1 MMTRDQAAKF
11 FEENAIR
18 YVLAQFV
25 DIHGAAKAKAV
36 PVEHLDMVL
45 SDGAGFAGFALWGFG
60 MGPEGPDYMAVGE
73 LDTLHAI
80 PWMPGYARIVC
91 NGTVKGKPY
100 PFCSRVALK
109 AQIARLA
116 ERGYTMYT
124 GIEPEFMLLS
134 RRADGS
140 LGPADPSDDLDKPC
154 YDYKGLS
161 RTRAV
166 LDEMVAALRAV
177 GIDVYQVDH
186 EDGNGQFEVNFT
198 YADALK
204 SADHFI
210 FVKMAASE
218 IAHRHGMIATFMPK
232 PFSNRTGSGAHFHVS
247 LGSAAQKNAFHDA
260 ADPKGLGLSALAY
273 HFLGGVLH
281 HARALSA
288 VAAPTVN
295 SYKRLVV
302 GRSLSG
308 ATWAPAYIAYGDN
321 NRTACVRI
329 PHGRLEVRLPDAGCN
344 PYLVSAALIAAG
356 LDGIDRKLDPGKAHN
371 VNLYELSAE
380 QLAAEGIK
388 LLPQALNEAIDA
400 LEADSVVR
408 AGLGSALAAEFIR
421 LKRMEWTEYARHVSD
436 WESRRYLEFF

>member
-1 MMTRDQAAKF
+1 MNREQAQEF
-11 FEENAIR
+11 FERHGIR
-18 YVLAQFV
+18 YLLAQFV

-45 SDGAGFAGFALWGFG
+45 TDGAGFAGFALWGFG
-60 MGPEGPDYMAVGE
+60 MGPEGPDYMAVGD
-73 LDTLHAI
+73 LATLQNI
-80 PWMPGYARIVC
+80 PWMPGYARIIC

-100 PFCSRVALK
+100 PYCSRVALK
-109 AQIARLA
+109 AQLARLE
-116 ERGYTMYT
+116 ERGLRMFT
-124 GIEPEFMLLS
+124 GIEPEFMLLA

-140 LGPADPSDDLDKPC
+140 LGPADATDDLDKPC

-161 RTRAV
+161 RTRVV
-166 LDEMVAALRAV
+166 LDEMVDALRSV
-177 GIDVYQVDH
+177 GIDVYQIDH
-186 EDGNGQFEVNFT
+186 EDGNGQFEINFT
-198 YADALK
+198 YAEALQ
-204 SADHFI
+204 SADSFT

-218 IAHRHGMIATFMPK
+218 IAHKHGMIATFMPK

-247 LGSAAQKNAFHDA
+247 LGSATHKNAFHDP
-260 ADPKGLGLSALAY
+260 ADKSGMGLSPLAY
-273 HFLGGVLH
+273 QFLAGVLA
-281 HARALSA
+281 HARAFSA

-329 PHGRLEVRLPDAGCN
+329 PYGRLEVRLPDSGCN
-344 PYLVSAALIAAG
+344 PYLTTAALIAAG
-356 LDGIDRKLDPGKAHN
+356 LDGIDRGLDPGPAKN
-371 VNLYELSAE
+371 INMYELSAA
-380 QLAAEGIK
+380 QLAEHDIK
-388 LLPQALNEAIDA
+388 LLPQNLLEAVEA
-400 LEADSVVR
+400 LEADPVIQ
-408 AGLGSALAAEFIR
+408 AGLGPDLAREFIR